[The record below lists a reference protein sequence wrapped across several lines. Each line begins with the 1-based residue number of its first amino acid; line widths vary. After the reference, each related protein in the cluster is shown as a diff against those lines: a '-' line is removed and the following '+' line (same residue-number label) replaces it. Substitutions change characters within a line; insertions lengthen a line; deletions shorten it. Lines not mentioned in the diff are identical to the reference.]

1 MWRKIFRVPPKNQE
15 KRSFASKKLAG
26 YMESTTK
33 QRRKTVITTQM
44 ATIITALSK
53 LECSFMKD
61 EFGLDYSR
69 EKWTCYLSNYTIP
82 KQRKLLLDD
91 GKNVLSFCLENSFIL
106 ERPRTSNLENV
117 VLLPIKTVG
126 LLVPNNMGIKMTQ

>member
-1 MWRKIFRVPPKNQE
+1 MPPKNQE

-61 EFGLDYSR
+61 ELGWTIVERNGLVTCLIILFQSKENCFEGGSMGSMYLR
-69 EKWTCYLSNYTIP
+69 ECTL
-82 KQRKLLLDD
+82 
-91 GKNVLSFCLENSFIL
+91 VSFA
-106 ERPRTSNLENV
+106 
-117 VLLPIKTVG
+117 
-126 LLVPNNMGIKMTQ
+126 